1 MPEILPVNYRSDIL
15 PEYRETPV
23 GLLLEYHNLDR
34 ALGSGPGRQLLIGM
48 CMDSRKAL
56 RIPHSRVTD
65 IIKGRR
71 GITADTALRLSRY
84 FGNSAEFW
92 LNLQAEYD
100 LRMADSK
107 RIEAEVAPRAA

>member
-1 MPEILPVNYRSDIL
+1 MIKEDFLADYGITQY
-15 PEYRETPV
+15 
-23 GLLLEYHNLDR
+23 
-34 ALGSGPGRQLLIGM
+34 ALA
-48 CMDSRKAL
+48 KAL
-56 RIPHSRVTD
+56 HIPHSRVTD